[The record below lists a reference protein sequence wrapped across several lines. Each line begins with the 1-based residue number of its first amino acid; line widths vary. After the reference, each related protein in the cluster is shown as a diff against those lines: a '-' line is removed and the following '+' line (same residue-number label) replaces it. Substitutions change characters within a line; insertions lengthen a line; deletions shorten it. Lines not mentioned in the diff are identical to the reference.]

1 MKRLI
6 TLALMLSLASCAQDP
21 EIVTATQQLVMM
33 PNPDLFECPEVTTF
47 PDWRS
52 LTDIETALLLEKLFK
67 NNEQCR
73 YNIQAI
79 KKFLED
85 AKNVTETK
93 SL

>member
-1 MKRLI
+1 
-6 TLALMLSLASCAQDP
+6 MLSLASCAQDP
-21 EIVTATQQLVMM
+21 QIITATQQLVVM

-67 NNEQCR
+67 NNEQCH

-79 KKFLED
+79 KKFLEE
-85 AKNVTETK
+85 AKKTTEQN
-93 SL
+93 